1 MEVFWRMKK
10 TIIYAGF
17 TALVIAGVVFGVS
30 VLFAPASSESLEAAE
45 PRARD
50 AVSEAI
56 VARASLLD
64 ASPEVPFGSDDEIN
78 ILTLGIDSRKE
89 GEGQHCDAIHMV
101 TINLADHSVKITSV
115 PRGTYSYIPPGNYP
129 ETEYYI
135 ANACAYAGL
144 DYGISQIEKI
154 VGVRA
159 DYVATI
165 GFSEALGMFRTLEL
179 PTTETLQWLR
189 HRQTYQIG
197 DPQRSQN
204 QAVFMKDIAL
214 RITSD
219 GGLSTPLLYLLY
231 SFVDTD
237 MDFATA
243 KALYSLLVASDIA
256 GHPERITYDMKPY
269 HETVVLHYDPDN
281 ASEQVGSLV
290 DRLKGRLSDEDLSLR
305 TVEEIQADLEAYLR
319 DSLTDDEAVMH
330 VMDEQLF
337 RQVEDDAFREEMHF
351 RYLDR
356 YVRILRETDADAAV
370 AIVSDYIL
378 EKQYYGLTDWV
389 EKGKNLLSTLVEED
403 TL

>member
-1 MEVFWRMKK
+1 MFVF
-10 TIIYAGF
+10 AGF
-17 TALVIAGVVFGVS
+17 FALVLTGIVFGAS
-30 VLFAPASSESLEAAE
+30 FLFSPAASESLEAAE
-45 PRARD
+45 PVARD

-56 VARASLLD
+56 VARAALLD
-64 ASPEVPFGSDDEIN
+64 ANPEVPFGSDDEIN

-89 GEGQHCDAIHMV
+89 GVGHHCDAIHMV
-101 TINLADHSVKITSV
+101 TINLADYTVKITSV
-115 PRGTYSYIPPGNYP
+115 PRGTYSYIPPGNYA

-135 ANACAYAGL
+135 ANACAFAGL
-144 DYGISQIEKI
+144 DYGIEQIEKI
-154 VGVRA
+154 VGVQA

-237 MDFATA
+237 MDFATV
-243 KALYSLLVASDIA
+243 KALYSLFVASDIA
-256 GHPERITYDMKPY
+256 SHPERISFDMKPY
-269 HETVVLHYDPDN
+269 HETMELHYDPEN
-281 ASEQVGSLV
+281 ASEQVGALV

-319 DSLTDDEAVMH
+319 DSLTDEEAVAH

-356 YVRILRETDADAAV
+356 YVRTLQETDLDAAT
-370 AIVSDYIL
+370 ALVSDYIL

-389 EKGKNLLSTLVEED
+389 EKGKNLLSTLVEEE